1 MHIHMHYAEAA
12 VKPRTSKIVV
22 FKEYLENLLHLRPPE
37 LDSSSEN
44 EKQEEEPEDE
54 AAVTTVQHAGEG
66 DSDAPKRDFH
76 EAPLA
81 VLTNRKEN
89 WRLMILVI

>member
-37 LDSSSEN
+37 LVSSSEN
-44 EKQEEEPEDE
+44 EK
-54 AAVTTVQHAGEG
+54 
-66 DSDAPKRDFH
+66 
-76 EAPLA
+76 
-81 VLTNRKEN
+81 
-89 WRLMILVI
+89 